1 MAIGRPQME
10 EQIQNFVFGGS
21 ATPASNTE
29 EIDKQIE
36 LLRELAKFRQAEADL
51 KRTDPRQFITAPTPP
66 SAETI
71 QQYETMLGNIYQG
84 ADQDP
89 NIYDLA
95 STLGA
100 SILSADP
107 SAGAF
112 RSMGTGFAQY
122 GLEQKKRRQQMQAE
136 RRAIAMK
143 AFELAKT
150 DEDAAN
156 NLMNKYA
163 LEVAKLDMDN
173 EYENYYVIAE
183 EGITIG
189 TQYYPKGMMAP
200 LTKREASKFRGKILK
215 GSGGGVKVPAAGT
228 VARYLSE
235 EDAISQVK
243 ALGLNENMPNFDRAV
258 KQITASTPERIG
270 KDIIAADK
278 YMELRPLVQDGIVID
293 ILLSPST
300 GPSTP
305 GFATTRTNRLKILSG
320 KESSERRDKIV
331 SVIPT
336 VDRALNLLMSGAET
350 GPITEFTK
358 TFKATLNQLFG
369 TDTKIGPGL
378 FAIQDLEGISNYL
391 APKMRPTGSGSTSD
405 MEFKAYQNAILS
417 LSKGPFAN
425 YVALYAFKKMTANS
439 VIMNRKEEELFSDSS
454 VTDLE
459 VVNAEL
465 DKLNLKVF
473 EEIPENAFDDQQAFD
488 VWYNSLPDGAVIDNS
503 KGLIKNRENP
513 NKSAGPFV
521 IKGWEN
527 RGKL

>member
-1 MAIGRPQME
+1 MAIPTA
-10 EQIQNFVFGGS
+10 

-36 LLRELAKFRQAEADL
+36 LLRELAKVRQAEADL
-51 KRTDPRQFITAPTPP
+51 KRTDPRQFITKPTPP

-173 EYENYYVIAE
+173 NWENYYVIAE
-183 EGITIG
+183 EGITVG
-189 TQYYPKGMMAP
+189 TQYYPQGMMAP
-200 LTKREASKFRGKILK
+200 LTKREARPLRGKILK
-215 GSGGGVKVPAAGT
+215 GSGDGVKVPAAGT
-228 VARYLSE
+228 VARFSTR
-235 EDAISQVK
+235 EDAMKQVK

-258 KQITASTPERIG
+258 QQITAINDAAIG
-270 KDIIAADK
+270 SDVIQAGK
-278 YMELRPLVQDGIVID
+278 YMELRPLVQNGIVID

-300 GPSTP
+300 GSVVP
-305 GFATTRTNRLKILSG
+305 GFETIRKDRLKLLAKHTDDYQS
-320 KESSERRDKIV
+320 KTLQV
-331 SVIPT
+331 LPT
-336 VDRALNLLMSGAET
+336 VERAMDQIMGGAPT
-350 GPITEFTK
+350 GKGSEIFMPVRQL
-358 TFKATLNQLFG
+358 ARQLFG
-369 TDTKIGPGL
+369 VSDPGL
-378 FAIQDLEGISNYL
+378 LALEDVMAIANYL
-391 APKMRPTGSGSTSD
+391 APKQRPAGSGSTSD
-405 MEFKAYQNAILS
+405 MEFKAYMNALLS
-417 LSKGPFAN
+417 LGKTPEAN
-425 YVALYAFKKMTANS
+425 YIALYAYKKMTENS
-439 VIMNRKEEELFSDSS
+439 IALNEKETELLSNSRVNDMA
-454 VTDLE
+454 
-459 VVNAEL
+459 VVNAQLKDL
-465 DKLNLKVF
+465 DKGIFVKLPETIEKDD
-473 EEIPENAFDDQQAFD
+473 EEA
-488 VWYNSLPDGAVIDNS
+488 VMSWYESLEDGQVIDNTD
-503 KGLIKNRENP
+503 GLFADP
-513 NKSAGPFV
+513 SPFV
-521 IKGWEN
+521 IVGWEK
-527 RGKL
+527 RRQL